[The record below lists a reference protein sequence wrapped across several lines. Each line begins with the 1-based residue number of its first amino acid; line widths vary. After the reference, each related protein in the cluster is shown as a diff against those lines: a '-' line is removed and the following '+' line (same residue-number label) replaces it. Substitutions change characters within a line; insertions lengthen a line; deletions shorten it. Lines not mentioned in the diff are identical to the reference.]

1 MFFTDM
7 CCGRVNVL
15 YRHVLFSFPFQVD
28 DVLIEYSHDIFLR
41 NSLT

>member
-15 YRHVLFSFPFQVD
+15 YRHVLW
-28 DVLIEYSHDIFLR
+28 EGEC
-41 NSLT
+41 SLQTCAVGG